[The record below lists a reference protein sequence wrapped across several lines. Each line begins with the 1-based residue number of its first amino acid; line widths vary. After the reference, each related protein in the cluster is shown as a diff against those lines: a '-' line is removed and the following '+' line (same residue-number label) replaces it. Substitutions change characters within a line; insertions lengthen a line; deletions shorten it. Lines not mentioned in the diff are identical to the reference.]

1 VKSRK
6 SERRIDRYQ
15 EQRQP
20 SLREVGGELAERSG
34 VMSDKRM
41 NGKIALVT
49 GGAQGIGE
57 AIARKLAAHGATV
70 VIGDIQRDKG
80 AAVAAEIGVPATFL
94 PLDVTDPENWSAAV
108 AEVVSRH
115 GGLDVLVN
123 NAGDGTGGP
132 IEHQD
137 IARHKAIVDLNLNGV
152 WLGIRAAVPA
162 LAARGGGSIVNI
174 SSIDGLAGVT
184 GLSTY
189 VGTKFAVT
197 GMTKALALE
206 LGDRGIRVNSV
217 HPGIVDATYNR
228 GMPPAAMERLRGAV
242 ARQPIK
248 RMARVEEIANA
259 VLFFASD
266 ESSYCTGS
274 ELLVDGGHLAGPYRD
289 PMDG

>member
-1 VKSRK
+1 MST
-6 SERRIDRYQ
+6 E
-15 EQRQP
+15 
-20 SLREVGGELAERSG
+20 LRLA
-34 VMSDKRM
+34 
-41 NGKIALVT
+41 GKVALVT

-57 AIARKLAAHGATV
+57 AIARKLAQHGAKV
-70 VIGDIQRDKG
+70 AIGDIQHEKG
-80 AAVAAEIGVPATFL
+80 TAVAASIGWAASFV
-94 PLDVTDPENWSAAV
+94 PLDVTDPDSWTTAV
-108 AEVVSRH
+108 EETVSRH
-115 GGLDVLVN
+115 GGFDILVN

-137 IARHKAIVDLNLNGV
+137 VCKHKAVVDLNLNGV
-152 WLGIRAAVPA
+152 WLGVRASVPA

-174 SSIDGLAGVT
+174 SSIDGLAGVA

-189 VGTKFAVT
+189 VATKFAVT

-217 HPGIVDATYNR
+217 HPGMVDATHNR
-228 GMPPAAMERLRGAV
+228 GMPPAAMARIQKAV
-242 ARQPIK
+242 ERQPIK
-248 RMARVEEIANA
+248 RMATVEEIANA

-289 PMDG
+289 PM

>member
-1 VKSRK
+1 MGTDGR
-6 SERRIDRYQ
+6 
-15 EQRQP
+15 
-20 SLREVGGELAERSG
+20 LA
-34 VMSDKRM
+34 
-41 NGKIALVT
+41 GKVALVT

-57 AIARKLAAHGATV
+57 AIARKFAQHGARV
-70 VIGDIQRDKG
+70 VIGDIQHEKG
-80 AAVAAEIGVPATFL
+80 ARVAASLGEDALFV
-94 PLDVTDPENWSAAV
+94 PLDVTDPGAWSKAV
-108 AEVVSRH
+108 EEIKARC

-132 IEHQD
+132 IEHTPVANHQ
-137 IARHKAIVDLNLNGV
+137 KVVDLNLNGV
-152 WLGIRAAVPA
+152 WLGIRACVPA
-162 LAARGGGSIVNI
+162 LARRGGGSIVNI
-174 SSIDGLAGVT
+174 SSIDGLAGIA

-189 VGTKFAVT
+189 VATKFAVT

-217 HPGIVDATYNR
+217 HPGIVDATHDR
-228 GMPPAAMERLRGAV
+228 GMPPAAMARIQKAV
-242 ARQPIK
+242 ERQPIK

-289 PMDG
+289 PMG